1 MRETKFLKG
10 ELRMK
15 THGVNITGITCDSR
29 KVREGY
35 AFVAIKGSKLDGND
49 YIDMAI
55 ENGASIIFTERDVTR
70 KDVPLIKVE
79 NARVTLAQLLNEFY
93 DYPSEKMKLVG
104 ITGTNGKTTT
114 TYLIGDILK
123 HAGYKVG
130 LIGTLGVKVQD
141 EYLPAT
147 LTTPEP
153 EVLIYLLN
161 EMVQMGIEVV
171 VMEVSSHGLK
181 LERTWGLDFDVAI
194 HTNISEDHMDFHES
208 FEDYVKTKK
217 KLFDSLSRNKIAI
230 LNTDDK
236 SAKKLIEDN
245 NKALVITYGLAN
257 KSSITAS
264 SMQIKISTQ
273 FTLCI
278 QRGLTTLYG
287 KEIEPAE
294 YPINLNLT
302 GKHNVYNTL
311 AAIAASLYFGV
322 EIEEINESLSA
333 FKGIKRRLDKIY
345 DKDYRVYDD
354 FCHNPASYEAVFETV
369 QGMDYNDIIIINA
382 IRGNRGIKI
391 NRDNAKAIVDWYSL
405 LGAKKIILSLSNDT
419 VTEKDKVASEEV
431 IVYKRMLTEAK
442 INFEIMDTLKKSI
455 DEALKIVNDR
465 DIILL
470 LGAQGMDN
478 GKEIFYNI
486 LKLQEKNIG

>member
-1 MRETKFLKG
+1 
-10 ELRMK
+10 MK
-15 THGVNITGITCDSR
+15 THGINITGITCDSR
-29 KVREGY
+29 KIRKGY

-49 YIDMAI
+49 YIDMAV
-55 ENGASIIFTERDVTR
+55 EKGASIVFTERDITG
-70 KDVPLIKVE
+70 KAVPVVKVE

-93 DYPSEKMKLVG
+93 DYPSEKIKLVG

-130 LIGTLGVKVQD
+130 LIGTLGAKVQD

-153 EVLIYLLN
+153 EVLINLLN
-161 EMVQMGIEVV
+161 KMVNMGIEVV

-181 LERTWGLDFDVAI
+181 LERTCGLDFDVAI
-194 HTNISEDHMDFHES
+194 HTNITEDHMDFHEN
-208 FEDYVKTKK
+208 FEDYVKSKK

-230 LNTDDK
+230 LNTDDEN
-236 SAKKLIEDN
+236 ATKLIEDN
-245 NKALVITYGLAN
+245 NKALVITYGLAS

-264 SMQIKISTQ
+264 SMQIKNSTK

-278 QRGLTTLYG
+278 QRGITSLYG

-322 EIEEINESLSA
+322 EIEDINEALST

-345 DKDYRVYDD
+345 DKDFRVYDD
-354 FCHNPASYEAVFETV
+354 FCHNPASYEAVFETA
-369 QGMDYNDIIIINA
+369 QSMDYNDIIIINA
-382 IRGNRGIKI
+382 IRGNRGIEI
-391 NRDNAKAIVDWYSL
+391 NKDNAKAIVDWHSL
-405 LGAKKIILSLSNDT
+405 LGVKKIILSLSNDT

-431 IVYKRMLTEAK
+431 MVYKKMLTDAK
-442 INFEIMDTLKKSI
+442 INFEIKDTLKKSM
-455 DEALKIVNDR
+455 DDALKIVKNGDV
-465 DIILL
+465 ILL
-470 LGAQGMDN
+470 LGAQGMDK

-486 LKLQEKNIG
+486 LKLREKNIG